1 MDLCLTQHQ
10 NEDTTKVLN
19 FKIYKTDKTTH
30 TGCVAAR
37 QEEDDLEYASDRG
50 HMRISLAPAIEFVEA
65 QILGHFRV
73 AGKFSLVSRKFLHF
87 GETSPDHALGF
98 ISECPCHPC
107 YAHVSAIC
115 FDVTTA
121 CGYAARCACASFG
134 YADLQPRGGSSIR
147 NLPPCA
153 TQEVT
158 QTVGHLARAP
168 RAANTKWTE
177 MWSTWKF
184 RCRASEE

>member
-1 MDLCLTQHQ
+1 MSKKSTRIFWCSDSQFFLEASVRTHLVHKREIPAEPLAQQ
-10 NEDTTKVLN
+10 LSSL
-19 FKIYKTDKTTH
+19 TTH
-30 TGCVAAR
+30 TGCVTAR
-37 QEEDDLEYASDRG
+37 QEEDDLDYASDRG

-121 CGYAARCACASFG
+121 CGYAARCARSNIHG
-134 YADLQPRGGSSIR
+134 
-147 NLPPCA
+147 
-153 TQEVT
+153 
-158 QTVGHLARAP
+158 
-168 RAANTKWTE
+168 
-177 MWSTWKF
+177 
-184 RCRASEE
+184 